1 MTQEGF
7 ELAKYPG
14 SKVTYGING
23 KGSVLLGWGR
33 GTILFEKDAETGKVV
48 FKDPGSSKNPN
59 VSQLLINRAKEI
71 YAFHEDKEN
80 GQS

>member
-1 MTQEGF
+1 MSAPFFT
-7 ELAKYPG
+7 K
-14 SKVTYGING
+14 N
-23 KGSVLLGWGR
+23 
-33 GTILFEKDAETGKVV
+33 AETGKVV

-71 YAFHEDKEN
+71 YAFYEDKEN